1 MVHSPKS
8 KCCIRFPFAE
18 TRPLLVL
25 SIGSCSSIRVATRS
39 SCWRREM
46 GALSRF
52 EMPLPALRKK
62 ARCMAFC
69 GTGGGMSLLNT
80 YPKTALGLYKVSF
93 ICCSYICSQRP
104 SLDQR

>member
-1 MVHSPKS
+1 MEVSWKS
-8 KCCIRFPFAE
+8 
-18 TRPLLVL
+18 
-25 SIGSCSSIRVATRS
+25 
-39 SCWRREM
+39 
-46 GALSRF
+46 

-93 ICCSYICSQRP
+93 FVLMPFFVPIFWISGDLRRK
-104 SLDQR
+104 SL